1 MCRAAQSAPISS
13 VARAALREW
22 LGASPQSLP
31 RSAAL
36 APPRQ
41 LAFAQLAFYNRR
53 VEGTWRGATPPAAYR
68 GGARPVVNES
78 SKLVPDDLLA
88 MLRCPVD
95 NHPLQAADASLVAE
109 LNRQITAGTLTNV
122 SGEVVTQLLDG
133 GLVCVSGDRLYPVVD
148 RIPVMLPDEAIALP
162 RDSA

>member
-1 MCRAAQSAPISS
+1 
-13 VARAALREW
+13 
-22 LGASPQSLP
+22 
-31 RSAAL
+31 
-36 APPRQ
+36 
-41 LAFAQLAFYNRR
+41 
-53 VEGTWRGATPPAAYR
+53 
-68 GGARPVVNES
+68 
-78 SKLVPDDLLA
+78 VPDDLLA

-109 LNRQITAGTLTNV
+109 LNRQIAAGTLTNV
-122 SGEVVTQLLDG
+122 SGELVTQLLDG